1 MTIQS
6 WYKNKMSTIGV
17 AESKTKNRRLRS
29 LGRSDL
35 FLSIVLVAFFMGL
48 AQWKSMYPQSLP
60 WLNRDFRHHIG
71 AEYNDIA
78 LAIRKGRGF
87 SDPFRCESGPTA
99 WMPPVLP
106 YLMAGI
112 YWLEGDRPES
122 MAAWMIAMQG
132 VSTWCAAFLLL
143 REARRLGQTVAG
155 VVIAIV
161 VFTANFYQLFQ
172 QTHDTALL
180 LLVISLL
187 WWGLIQ
193 LTTERGGLRNAMW
206 GIWGGFCTLCSP
218 IIGATWMLC
227 SLSIL
232 RPKRLSLREGKSLVV
247 VLGLWLV
254 VISPWMIRNRM
265 QFGKWFP
272 IKPNGAYELWQSHCK
287 DEDGI
292 LDAQSGFG
300 HPWSID
306 GEQRVRYQQVGEIAF
321 IDEKGAE
328 VRKSILENPLG
339 FIERI
344 GNRAVAALIYYVPF
358 SHMEEIRSGGWPVF
372 YARCVHPLPVL
383 SIAVIAVI
391 GTIPVERKVAI
402 TVSMFALLLMP
413 YILVSYYDRYAAI
426 LAGIKMLLILYGWS
440 ELTRFSRSRSLSRGT
455 NSVPS

>member
-1 MTIQS
+1 
-6 WYKNKMSTIGV
+6 MSSSHPSNTSRVFFDALWSIG
-17 AESKTKNRRLRS
+17 
-29 LGRSDL
+29 
-35 FLSIVLVAFFMGL
+35 IVLVFMG
-48 AQWKSMYPQSLP
+48 AAHWKGVAPQSLP
-60 WLNRDFRHHIG
+60 WLKHDYRHHIG

-87 SDPFRCESGPTA
+87 SNPFRCETGPTA

-106 YLMAGI
+106 FLMAGI

-122 MAAWMIAMQG
+122 MTAWMIAMQG

-143 REARRLGQTVAG
+143 REARRFGQTVAG

-161 VFTANFYQLFQ
+161 VFTSNFYQLFQ

-180 LLVISLL
+180 LLAISLL
-187 WWGLIQ
+187 WWGLTR
-193 LTTERGGLRNAMW
+193 LTIEPDGLRCAMW

-218 IIGATWMLC
+218 IIGGTWMFC
-227 SLSIL
+227 TIWIL
-232 RPKRLSLREGKSLVV
+232 RPKQLSMSEGKCLLL

-254 VISPWMIRNRM
+254 LISPWMIRNRM

-300 HPWSID
+300 HPWSSD
-306 GEQRVRYQQVGEIAF
+306 GEQRVRYQQIGEIAF
-321 IDEKGAE
+321 IEEKGVEA
-328 VRKSILENPLG
+328 RKSILENPLG

-358 SHMEEIRSGGWPVF
+358 SPMEELRSGGWPVF

-383 SIAVIAVI
+383 SIAIIAVI
-391 GTIPVERKVAI
+391 GSIPVERKVAI

-440 ELTRFSRSRSLSRGT
+440 ELTRFSRSKLLSRGT